1 MDLETSSLWKKFNYD
16 ATAECCEGTEG
27 LTSLFSCIISCD
39 YTHLVEYKVSR
50 REHSSVLM
58 MITLLEL

>member
-1 MDLETSSLWKKFNYD
+1 MDLEASSLWKKFNHD
-16 ATAECCEGTEG
+16 ATAECWERYRRADI
-27 LTSLFSCIISCD
+27 LILYYCD